1 MVLHHGGIFMTYV
14 ERLPSWLNL
23 ESLHDGD
30 LLSHIDSD
38 LCWCDP
44 IVECERDGRQLVIH
58 KEVMWN

>member
-1 MVLHHGGIFMTYV
+1 MTYV

-44 IVECERDGRQLVIH
+44 IVDCERDGRQLVIH
-58 KEVMWN
+58 KEVTWN